1 MDHMTHK
8 EKGHMSDHAQ
18 ITRCRIFKG
27 ATEAFTF
34 ALAQSAIKLPSQALC
49 GWLLPHGPLLFAR
62 KPLLTVPRRSFFTL
76 PSYPVGLL
84 SPSGSLV

>member
-34 ALAQSAIKLPSQALC
+34 ALAQSAIKLPSLALC
-49 GWLLPHGPLLFAR
+49 GWLLPHGPLLLAR
-62 KPLLTVPRRSFFTL
+62 KPLLIVQRRSFLRYRRIQWDYFR
-76 PSYPVGLL
+76 LL
-84 SPSGSLV
+84 VP